1 MDPSVLLKG
10 EGGSPRATVA
20 TGIGNS
26 RLDVL
31 DLHDYQKAVGLKNA
45 VLFY

>member
-1 MDPSVLLKG
+1 MAPPVLLKG
-10 EGGSPRATVA
+10 EGGSPGATVA
-20 TGIGNS
+20 TDIGNS

-45 VLFY
+45 GLFY